1 VNATPAAQTRAKR
14 LAARAAVAEIES
26 GMVVGL
32 GSGSTAL
39 LALEALAERVAGGL
53 RVAGIPTSERTA
65 DAARRLGIPLTSFV
79 AHRRIDLAIDGADE
93 VELGTLN
100 LIKGLGG
107 SLLREK
113 IVAAASDRMIVMVD
127 DGKLV
132 DRLGRRSPL
141 PVEIVPFGAEATME
155 RLADAGGA
163 PVLRLAAGAPF
174 VSDGGH
180 YVADCH
186 FGVIADP
193 AALERRLRAIVGVVE
208 TGLFLGRAS
217 LVFVGGAAGVE
228 VLER

>member
-1 VNATPAAQTRAKR
+1 MSGSPARQDIAKR
-14 LAARAAVAEIES
+14 LAARAAVAEVES

-53 RVAGIPTSERTA
+53 HVAGIPTSERTA
-65 DAARRLGIPLTSFV
+65 EAARRLGVPLTSF
-79 AHRRIDLAIDGADE
+79 AEHRRIDLAIDGADE

-113 IVAAASDRMIVMVD
+113 IVAVASDRLIVIVD

-132 DRLGRRSPL
+132 DRLGQRSPL
-141 PVEIVPFGAEATME
+141 PVEIVPFGSERTIE

-163 PVLRLAAGAPF
+163 PVLRLSGNQPF

-180 YVADCH
+180 YIADCR
-186 FGVIADP
+186 FGEIADP

-208 TGLFLGRAS
+208 TGLFIGIAS
-217 LVFVGGAAGVE
+217 RVLVGTATGVK

>member
-1 VNATPAAQTRAKR
+1 MTATPAARTRAKR
-14 LAARAAVAEIES
+14 LAARAAAAEVES
-26 GMVVGL
+26 GMVLGL

-65 DAARRLGIPLTSFV
+65 AAARRLGVPLTSFA
-79 AHRRIDLAIDGADE
+79 AHRRVDLTIDGADE
-93 VELGTLN
+93 VEVGTLD

-113 IVAAASDRMIVMVD
+113 IVAAASERMIVAVD
-127 DGKLV
+127 DGKLA

-141 PVEIVPFGAEATME
+141 PVEIVPFGAELTME
-155 RLADAGGA
+155 RIAEAGGA
-163 PVLRLAAGAPF
+163 PVLRLAGGVPF

-180 YVADCH
+180 YIADCG
-186 FGVIADP
+186 FGVIADA
-193 AALERRLRAIVGVVE
+193 AALDLRLRAIVGIVE

-217 LVFVGGAAGVE
+217 RVFVGGANGVE

>member
-1 VNATPAAQTRAKR
+1 
-14 LAARAAVAEIES
+14 
-26 GMVVGL
+26 
-32 GSGSTAL
+32 
-39 LALEALAERVAGGL
+39 
-53 RVAGIPTSERTA
+53 
-65 DAARRLGIPLTSFV
+65 
-79 AHRRIDLAIDGADE
+79 

-113 IVAAASDRMIVMVD
+113 IVAAASDRMVVMVD

-155 RLADAGGA
+155 RLAEAGGA
-163 PVLRLAAGAPF
+163 PVLRLAADAPF

-180 YVADCH
+180 YIADCR

-193 AALERRLRAIVGVVE
+193 ATLEQRLHAIVGVVE

-217 LVFVGGAAGVE
+217 RVFVGGAAGVE
-228 VLER
+228 VRER